1 MRRLIFP
8 VLMGVLGVAVLVS
21 LGVWQVQRLT
31 WKEGILAEIE
41 ARIVAAP
48 VELPAQPDEGRDE
61 YLPVTVT
68 GDLLAEEVHVLTA
81 ADNLGAGYRDI
92 AVMQASDGTRLLVDR
107 GFIALEDKDL
117 DRSEA
122 NVTVVGNLLWPD
134 EVDNWTPEPDL
145 SRNIWFARDLPAMAA
160 SLGTEPVLVV
170 ARTQTGSTADIT
182 PLPIDTAGIPNDHL
196 NYAIT
201 WFSLA
206 LVWAVMSG
214 FLIVRTLRRKD

>member
-31 WKEGILAEIE
+31 WKEGILAEIDS
-41 ARIVAAP
+41 RIFAAP
-48 VELPAQPDEGRDE
+48 VALPAQPVEAEHE
-61 YLPVTVT
+61 YLPVTIT
-68 GDLLAEEVHVLTA
+68 GDVLDEEIHVLISA
-81 ADNLGAGYRDI
+81 EGLGAGYRDI
-92 AVMQASDGTRLLVDR
+92 AVMQIADGTRLLVDR
-107 GFIALEDKDL
+107 GFVALEDKDL
-117 DRSEA
+117 DRAEA

-134 EVDNWTPEPDL
+134 EVDSWTPEPDL
-145 SRNIWFARDLPAMAA
+145 ERNIWFVRDLPAMAA
-160 SLGTEPVLVV
+160 SLEAEPVLVV
-170 ARTQTGSTADIT
+170 ARTQTGSTAAIT

>member
-21 LGVWQVQRLT
+21 LGIWQVQRLN

-48 VELPAQPDEGRDE
+48 VALPTQPDEGRDE

-68 GDLLAEEVHVLTA
+68 GDFLAEEVHVLTT

-92 AVMQASDGTRLLVDR
+92 AVMQVPDGTRLLVDR
-107 GFIALEDKDL
+107 GFITLEDKEL

-134 EVDNWTPEPDL
+134 EVDDWTPEPDL
-145 SRNIWFARDLPAMAA
+145 DRNIWFARDLPAMATF
-160 SLGTEPVLVV
+160 LGTEPVLVV
-170 ARTQTGSTADIT
+170 ARSQTGSTAAIT

-214 FLIVRTLRRKD
+214 FLIARTLRRKD